1 MSMRKMR
8 KTGSEVLQHTLPIT
22 LLIGLLA
29 AASSACG
36 PDEPPRPEPEPE
48 LTVEEQIAVGIDAWD
63 IEPLPEA
70 EPQDPAKVE
79 LGRMLFFDRILSG
92 NLDTS
97 CASCH
102 HPREMTSDDIPLS
115 AGTGAEVDGQ
125 KRRLGQGRTW
135 TARNS
140 TELFNRGVSAWR
152 TQFWDMRIR
161 TTDDDHLLTPAGSRL
176 PDGLDNLLAAQAMFP
191 VAERDEMRGERWDT
205 DIHGEPNELGRI
217 VDGLFNQIWSKLMV
231 RLLENDE
238 YRRLFAEA
246 YPGEPVDEMGFE
258 YAANAIAAF
267 EIEAFSAGP
276 SPWDR
281 YVAGEQGALS
291 DAQKRGAAVFFGK
304 GECAQC
310 HSGTLLTDQKPH
322 NLAVP
327 QFGPGRDPDEPLDL
341 GFGRVSNDPGY
352 NFAFR
357 TPSLRNVALTPPYM
371 HNGAYETIEEAIRHH
386 LDPVAGLKG
395 YDPSHLE
402 DDLSEMMHDDPAL
415 QERILATLAPQM
427 REPPQLTDAEVDDL
441 VAFMDALTGEGAGD
455 TTDVVPESVP
465 SGLPLD

>member
-1 MSMRKMR
+1 MRKMR
-8 KTGSEVLQHTLPIT
+8 HICTAS
-22 LLIGLLA
+22 LLA
-29 AASSACG
+29 LLAMRCG
-36 PDEPPRPEPEPE
+36 SDRPPGPEPKAQ
-48 LTVEEQIAVGIDAWD
+48 LTVEEQISMGIRAWD
-63 IEPLPEA
+63 VEPLPRPEA
-70 EPQDPAKVE
+70 QDPAKVE
-79 LGRMLFFDRILSG
+79 LGRALFFDRILSG

-102 HPREMTSDDIPLS
+102 HPREKTSDNIPLS
-115 AGTGAEVDGQ
+115 AGTGADIDGHT
-125 KRRLGQGRTW
+125 RRLGEGRTW

-140 TELFNRGVSAWR
+140 TDLFSRGVSAWR

-161 TTDDDHLLTPAGSRL
+161 ITDGGHMLTPAGSRL
-176 PDGLDNLLAAQAMFP
+176 PEGLDNVLAAQAMFP

-217 VDGLFNQIWSKLMV
+217 VDGLFNQIWAKLME

-238 YRRLFAEA
+238 YRRLFADA
-246 YPGEPVDEMGFE
+246 YPGVEFDEMGFE

-267 EIEAFSAGP
+267 EIEAFSAGR

-281 YVAGEQGALS
+281 YITGDPSALTR
-291 DAQKRGAAVFFGK
+291 AQKRGAAVFFGK

-310 HSGTLLTDQKPH
+310 HGGTLFTDQKPH

-341 GFGRVSNDPGY
+341 GFGRVSNDPSY

-371 HNGAYETIEEAIRHH
+371 HNGAYATIEEAIRHH
-386 LDPVAGLKG
+386 LAPIESLKN
-395 YDPSHLE
+395 YDPSTLE
-402 DDLSEMMHDDPAL
+402 PDLQAMMHDDPAL
-415 QERILATLAPQM
+415 QARILETLDPQM
-427 REPPQLTDAEVDDL
+427 TEPLELSDAEVDDL
-441 VAFMDALTGEGAGD
+441 VAFMKALTSDGADDTEG
-455 TTDVVPESVP
+455 VVPESVP

>member
-1 MSMRKMR
+1 MRKVR
-8 KTGSEVLQHTLPIT
+8 KIWSAAVLVAMAM
-22 LLIGLLA
+22 G
-29 AASSACG
+29 CG
-36 PDEPPRPEPEPE
+36 PDQPPEPEPQPE
-48 LTVEEQIAVGIDAWD
+48 LTVEEQVAVGIEAWE

-70 EPQDPAKVE
+70 APQAPAKVE
-79 LGRMLFFDRILSG
+79 LGRALFFDRILSG

-102 HPREMTSDDIPLS
+102 HPREKTSDDIPLS
-115 AGTGAEVDGQ
+115 AGTGAEVDGH
-125 KRRLGQGRTW
+125 KRRLGEGRTW

-140 TELFNRGVSAWR
+140 TDLFSRGVSAWR

-161 TTDDDHLLTPAGSRL
+161 VTDAGHLLTPAGSRL
-176 PDGLDNLLAAQAMFP
+176 PDGLDDNLLAVQAMFP
-191 VAERDEMRGERWDT
+191 VLERDEMRGERWDD

-217 VDGLFNQIWSKLMV
+217 VDGLNNQIWELLME
-231 RLLENDE
+231 RLLANDE
-238 YRRLFAEA
+238 YRSLFAQA
-246 YPGEPVDEMGFE
+246 YPDVSLDEMGFE

-267 EIEAFSAGP
+267 EIEAFSRGP

-281 YVAGEQGALS
+281 YVDGEASALT

-310 HSGTLLTDQKPH
+310 HGGTLFTDQKPH

-327 QFGPGRDPDEPLDL
+327 QFGPGRNPDEPLDL
-341 GFGRVSNDPGY
+341 GFGRVSNDSSY

-371 HNGAYETIEEAIRHH
+371 HNGAYETMEEAIRHH
-386 LDPVAGLKG
+386 LTPVESFEQ

-402 DDLSEMMHDDPAL
+402 PDLQAMMHDDPAL
-415 QERILATLAPQM
+415 QARVLETLDPQM
-427 REPPQLTDAEVDDL
+427 KDPPELSDAEVADL
-441 VAFMDALTGEGAGD
+441 VAFMEALTSEGAAD
-455 TTDVVPESVP
+455 TEDVVPESVP